1 MNLRRT
7 HPVGAWVRNPVDD
20 GTLWVITGH
29 TDDRALVLREHGSDR
44 TCQALPSG
52 VVTATPGDLAYMRAV
67 WPIGTR
73 VCARRDV
80 VTGWEPR
87 PGNWYGV
94 LKTSGGWVATA
105 DAGRGVLPD

>member
-1 MNLRRT
+1 MTLRRT
-7 HPVGAWVRNPVDD
+7 HPIGAWVRNPVDD

-29 TDDRALVLREHGSDR
+29 TDGRLDLREHGSDR
-44 TCQALPSG
+44 TRQTHPRE

-67 WPIGTR
+67 WPTGTR

-87 PGNWYGV
+87 PGQWYGV
-94 LKTSGGWVATA
+94 LVVNGGGWVATA